1 MQGETEVFV
10 DSTFQVYINHGC
22 VGANNIGYDMVIT
35 EASAD
40 ANNIPVEVTNPHLG
54 NQVIYNPA
62 KERQI
67 RFYSSATPRRHIL
80 SGEELLDN
88 YLGMTG
94 EHLRIWLMG
103 LLQFNS
109 RLHVSLVE
117 LNSLFSFFP
126 LVYSDILHF
135 KGMKIQDW
143 KEDVNTLKKQ
153 CHNNGKQRI

>member
-22 VGANNIGYDMVIT
+22 VGANNIGYDMVTT

-40 ANNIPVEVTNPHLG
+40 ANNVPVEVTNPHLG

-94 EHLRIWLMG
+94 EHRRIWLMG

-109 RLHVSLVE
+109 RLYASFVE
-117 LNSLFSFFP
+117 LNSLFFFFR
-126 LVYSDILHF
+126 LF
-135 KGMKIQDW
+135 
-143 KEDVNTLKKQ
+143 TLIFFTSKV
-153 CHNNGKQRI
+153 

>member
-1 MQGETEVFV
+1 
-10 DSTFQVYINHGC
+10 
-22 VGANNIGYDMVIT
+22 MVTT

-40 ANNIPVEVTNPHLG
+40 ANNVPVEVTNPHLG

-67 RFYSSATPRRHIL
+67 RFYSSATPRRQIL

-94 EHLRIWLMG
+94 EHRRIWLMG

-109 RLHVSLVE
+109 RLYASFVE
-117 LNSLFSFFP
+117 LNSLFFFFAC
-126 LVYSDILHF
+126 LL
-135 KGMKIQDW
+135 
-143 KEDVNTLKKQ
+143 
-153 CHNNGKQRI
+153 